1 MLDII
6 VSSKTRIKLLIKFF
20 LFEDTVGYLRSLERE
35 FHESSNSI
43 RVELNKFVSAGLL
56 KSERRGKR
64 RYYMA
69 NAGHPLF
76 HELKRM
82 VHKTVGID
90 QITEK
95 ITTKTDNLISA
106 FVTGDFANGIDSET
120 IELALVGINLDA
132 DHIDRCVKVAEELIH
147 RRIMYLLYTPDQMEY
162 YFSKKSHL
170 LIWKAGHDPVQLFK
184 TEQPDK
190 SSPIPN

>member
-56 KSERRGKR
+56 ISEHRGKR
-64 RYYMA
+64 KFYKA
-69 NAGHPLF
+69 NTGHPLY
-76 HELKRM
+76 HELKRI

-90 QITEK
+90 QITEQL
-95 ITTKTDNLISA
+95 TTKTSNLIAA

-120 IELALVGINLDA
+120 IELALVGMNMDA
-132 DHIDRCVKVAEELIH
+132 EHIDRCVKVVEKLIH
-147 RRIMYLLYTPDQMEY
+147 RRVMYLLYTPDQMEY
-162 YFSKKSHL
+162 YFKEKAHL
-170 LIWKAGHDPVQLFK
+170 LIWEAGHDPVYLYK
-184 TEQPDK
+184 AEQPDK
-190 SSPIPN
+190 SSQIQR

>member
-43 RVELNKFVSAGLL
+43 RVELNKFVNAGLL
-56 KSERRGKR
+56 ISERRGKKK
-64 RYYMA
+64 YYRA
-69 NAGHPLF
+69 NTSHPLY
-76 HELKRM
+76 HELKHI

-95 ITTKTDNLISA
+95 LTTKTNNLEAA
-106 FVTGDFANGIDSET
+106 FVTGDFANGINSDT
-120 IELALVGINLDA
+120 IELALVGMNLDA
-132 DHIDRCVKVAEELIH
+132 DHIDRCAKIVEKLIH

-162 YFSKKSHL
+162 YFKEKSHL
-170 LIWKAGHDPVQLFK
+170 LIWQAGHDPVHLFK

-190 SSPIPN
+190 SSAIPN